1 MPRRKDRVRVV
12 FDTNVLIRHYR
23 SVRKTSANSK
33 VFRLWRV
40 KRELQLIVSP
50 SVVEEYVEVLA
61 RVGVSQANVAKFA
74 AALDELPTT
83 THVNLGSRAD
93 VSRDADDNVMIDTA
107 LAGRAAFIVTND
119 TDLLDIPAA
128 DLQRYRF
135 RIVTP
140 QELLT
145 ALSL

>member
-33 VFRLWRV
+33 AFRLWRV
-40 KRELQLIVSP
+40 KRELQLVVSP
-50 SVVEEYVEVLA
+50 PVVEEYVEVLA

-74 AALDELPTT
+74 AALDELPTI

-107 LAGRAAFIVTND
+107 IAGRAAFIVTND
-119 TDLLDIPAA
+119 TDLLDISPE

-140 QELLT
+140 QELLA